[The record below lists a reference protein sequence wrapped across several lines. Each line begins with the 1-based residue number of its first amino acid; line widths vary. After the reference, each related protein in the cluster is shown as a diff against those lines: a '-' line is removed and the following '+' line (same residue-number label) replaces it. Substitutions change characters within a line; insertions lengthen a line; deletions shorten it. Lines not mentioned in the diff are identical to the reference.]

1 MSRTQLEHEQN
12 RILRLV
18 LKGDITYEQA
28 ETILTAIILD
38 KMQAGKITPNEA
50 SEMLRRIQ

>member
-1 MSRTQLEHEQN
+1 MSRHYLEQEQN
-12 RILRLV
+12 RVLRLV

-38 KMQAGKITPNEA
+38 KMQTGQITPNEA
-50 SEMLRRIQ
+50 SDMLRRIQ

>member
-1 MSRTQLEHEQN
+1 MSRIQLEHEQN

-18 LKGDITYEQA
+18 LKGDLTYEQA